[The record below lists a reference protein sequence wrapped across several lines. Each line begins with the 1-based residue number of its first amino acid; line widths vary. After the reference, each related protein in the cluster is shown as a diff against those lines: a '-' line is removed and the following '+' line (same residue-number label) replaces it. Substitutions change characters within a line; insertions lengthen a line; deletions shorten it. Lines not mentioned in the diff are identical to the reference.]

1 MRMPTRLRIASG
13 LLVVLSLAGPVWAQ
27 VPGSAPPPPPPGR
40 VDAPPLEGPA
50 TDLEPITAD
59 HADREVTTRREA
71 DNSSM
76 SHDALRAAEAPR
88 PLDRARAP
96 KEPPAPIAERPSGA
110 RPERRAQWVPGYWD
124 WDPARAEYV
133 WMGGLWQVPP
143 PGTIWAGSRW
153 MRDGDGWYRRP
164 GFWSRARGP
173 LGVPTTASDGRAPA
187 WRMTGPP
194 ADHPADKVA
203 DAPGADYFFVAG
215 HYAPDGDQ
223 LRWKPGF
230 WTRGHAGWDWIPAR
244 WVRRPSGWEFRAG
257 RWSRE
262 PDAVDVR
269 VNVGG
274 RSTARAI
281 APGSIQDGVDPA
293 RVDPDSAIDQPPPPP
308 GTEDESDPIAQA
320 EATRRVRVVVPAV
333 GMPYYVIR
341 PPGFYPYGPGGVIVP
356 GAVPPFVRRILDQV
370 LP

>member
-1 MRMPTRLRIASG
+1 MTAIRPLRIASG
-13 LLVVLSLAGPVWAQ
+13 LMLALSLAGTVGAQ
-27 VPGSAPPPPPPGR
+27 TTGSAPPPPPPGR

-50 TDLEPITAD
+50 TDLDPIAQD
-59 HADREVTTRREA
+59 HAPKDGAITRDA
-71 DNSSM
+71 DNSAM
-76 SHDALRAAEAPR
+76 SHDALRTAQAPR
-88 PLDRARAP
+88 PGDRARAP
-96 KEPPAPIAERPSGA
+96 KEPPAPIAERPSGT
-110 RPERRAQWVPGYWD
+110 RPQQRAEWVPGYWD
-124 WDPARAEYV
+124 WDPARAEFV

-143 PGTIWAGSRW
+143 TGTLWIGSRW

-164 GFWSRARGP
+164 GFWSRRRGP
-173 LGVPTTASDGRAPA
+173 VAGAPIVSDGHPPA

-194 ADHPADKVA
+194 ADHPADKVTE
-203 DAPGADYFFVAG
+203 APGPDYFFVAG

-223 LRWKPGF
+223 LQWKPGF

-244 WVRRPSGWEFRAG
+244 WVRRPSGWDFRAG

-262 PDAVDVR
+262 PGEVDVS
-269 VNVGG
+269 VTVEG
-274 RSTARAI
+274 RPTARVVT
-281 APGSIQDGVDPA
+281 PGSVQEGDEPSRINPG
-293 RVDPDSAIDQPPPPP
+293 SAVKQPPPPP

-320 EATRRVRVVVPAV
+320 EATGRVRVVVPGP

-341 PPGFYPYGPGGVIVP
+341 PPGLYPYGPGGVVVP